1 MPANRSLSG
10 PSAPKPRLT
19 GSGAAH
25 GCGAACLAPPFG
37 RLAQPR
43 VVPAQPLSRM
53 MRAARLREV
62 RAPALPSS
70 WSAFGA
76 P

>member
-1 MPANRSLSG
+1 MSANHSLSG
-10 PSAPKPRLT
+10 PSALKSRFT
-19 GSGAAH
+19 RSGAAH

-53 MRAARLREV
+53 MRALGGMG
-62 RAPALPSS
+62 LPGMGG
-70 WSAFGA
+70 FGGLK

>member
-10 PSAPKPRLT
+10 PSALKSRFT

-53 MRAARLREV
+53 M
-62 RAPALPSS
+62 
-70 WSAFGA
+70 
-76 P
+76 